1 MEDQIKERK
10 SAVSAHSETM
20 RSWWWTASV
29 GAAAL
34 ALGVGICAAVWFL
47 AQQIGILILGISIAA
62 LFSPLVIWLSRRM
75 PRVLAV
81 VLVYLVLVVFLGLM
95 GWLII
100 PPIVNQVQMLIA
112 QVPNIT
118 NQVQLWL
125 QQHNISI
132 SGQLFNLATSQ
143 ISGSLGSLISIPTA
157 VLRTLLDF
165 LLVIFVSIYGL
176 LAAPGLHEFLMT
188 LFPEDQQSN
197 VDRLLGD
204 IIREMGG
211 YLRGATING
220 LIIGVLTSLGL
231 LVIGVDFP
239 LVLGALAGLFELIPI
254 IGPLIAAVP
263 MLLIALLKSPTTAL
277 IVLIY
282 ATAMHQLESQILV
295 PNIMGRQTNI
305 SPLLVLLAFSA
316 GYAIGGPFGAVVVI
330 PSVAALRVL
339 VLDSLVP
346 AIRRRTGAA

>member
-1 MEDQIKERK
+1 LDNQTEKRRLPG
-10 SAVSAHSETM
+10 SAHGETP

-34 ALGVGICAAVWFL
+34 VLGAGIAVAIWLL

-62 LFSPLVIWLSRRM
+62 LLTPLVAWLSRRM

-81 VLVYLVLVVFLGLM
+81 ILVYLGLAILLALM

-100 PPIVNQVQMLIA
+100 PPIVSQIQMLIA

-118 NQVQLWL
+118 SQVQQWL
-125 QQHNISI
+125 GQRNISI

-143 ISGSLGSLISIPTA
+143 ISGSLVSLISIPTA

-165 LLVIFVSIYGL
+165 LLIIFVSIYGL
-176 LAAPGLHEFLMT
+176 LAAPAAHDFLLT
-188 LFPEDQQSN
+188 LFPESQQSD

-204 IIREMGG
+204 MIREMGG

-239 LVLGALAGLFELIPI
+239 LVLGAIAGLLELVPI
-254 IGPLIAAVP
+254 IGPIVAAVP

-305 SPLLVLLAFSA
+305 SPLLVLLGFSA

-339 VLDSLVP
+339 VLESLVP

>member
-1 MEDQIKERK
+1 MEEQIEESQSVGRL
-10 SAVSAHSETM
+10 HSEAP

-34 ALGVGICAAVWFL
+34 VLGAGIAAAIWLL

-62 LFSPLVIWLSRRM
+62 LVTPLVAWLSRRM
-75 PRVLAV
+75 PRALAV
-81 VLVYLVLVVFLGLM
+81 ILVYLGLAVFLALI

-100 PPIVNQVQMLIA
+100 PPIVNQIQMLIT

-118 NQVQLWL
+118 SQVQGWL

-132 SGQLFNLATSQ
+132 SGQLFSLATSQ
-143 ISGSLGSLISIPTA
+143 ISGSLVSLISIPSA
-157 VLRTLLDF
+157 VLRALLDF

-176 LAAPGLHEFLMT
+176 LAAPTAHEFLLT
-188 LFPEDQQSN
+188 LFPEDRQSD

-204 IIREMGG
+204 MVREMGG

-239 LVLGALAGLFELIPI
+239 LVLGVIAGLLELIPI
-254 IGPLIAAVP
+254 IGPIVAAVP
-263 MLLIALLKSPTTAL
+263 MILIALLKSPTTAL

-305 SPLLVLLAFSA
+305 SPLLVLLGFSA

-339 VLDSLVP
+339 VLESLVP
-346 AIRRRTGAA
+346 AIRRRTGSA